1 MRRRKNEEGNTV
13 PHLTSIDPEFDRLVK
28 QTLPGMAHW
37 AGTGPAGTTCEQ
49 CRFFGYSVPLRNGA
63 GNTVGTK
70 NHPKSCHR
78 FFELMKQHGK
88 PLMPSTPSCRHFEPR
103 D

>member
-1 MRRRKNEEGNTV
+1 V
-13 PHLTSIDPEFDRLVK
+13 PHLTSIEPELDRLVK

-49 CRFFGYSVPLRNGA
+49 CRFFGYSAPLRNGL
-63 GNTVGTK
+63 GETVSAIK
-70 NHPKSCHR
+70 KDKCCHR
-78 FFELMKQHGK
+78 YFRLMKQHGK
-88 PLMPSTPSCRHFEPR
+88 PLLPQTPSCRHFEPR